1 MIPARSCWLGRSAEL
16 ARTRSAPSDAELG
29 DLLASAS
36 SRQVAL
42 LESLTPLRAGAKA
55 LSADEL
61 KALDQ
66 SWDKWRGE
74 WVQRRRVFNKCVPSV
89 YQ

>member
-1 MIPARSCWLGRSAEL
+1 
-16 ARTRSAPSDAELG
+16 
-29 DLLASAS
+29 
-36 SRQVAL
+36 
-42 LESLTPLRAGAKA
+42 LTPLRAGAKA

-74 WVQRRRVFNKCVPSV
+74 WVHRRRVYNKYILSRPRNGVDVC
-89 YQ
+89 